1 MIEVRN
7 MGWACPEDM
16 WASVERDR
24 ARIAEE
30 RAQYWARMFWKRP
43 SGLSGRLAAK
53 ARREATA
60 AREDYERA
68 ASAAWF
74 QAECSVWRADAA
86 LGALFGLAVRLG

>member
-60 AREDYERA
+60 AR
-68 ASAAWF
+68 S
-74 QAECSVWRADAA
+74 
-86 LGALFGLAVRLG
+86 